1 MQDKNISRIY
11 EPFESI
17 FSRTQVLVAW
27 LKGQRIREG
36 LWKVPTS
43 SPNGEKKLPI
53 KKNKKNILYTNG
65 ISPNLVHKWDFS

>member
-53 KKNKKNILYTNG
+53 KKK
-65 ISPNLVHKWDFS
+65 